1 MIRIFFYRLSDRA
14 SDYSKTCNYNIHSG
28 FTDGSPVRITL
39 AQNESEVTVFE
50 GTTSFPYLMNV
61 RGQDGVASGTAYV
74 YMLDASGN
82 VLSTTKYDGI
92 AFYPQG

>member
-1 MIRIFFYRLSDRA
+1 
-14 SDYSKTCNYNIHSG
+14 
-28 FTDGSPVRITL
+28 
-39 AQNESEVTVFE
+39 
-50 GTTSFPYLMNV
+50 MNV